1 MTVPH
6 RISTLT
12 AGAGVAFLLTVYGTP
27 LGAIE
32 RRPLP
37 DFTVA
42 ALDGSSVTSA
52 DVVLKGRWLLV
63 YVQTSCAPCDAL
75 FRLIDS
81 AAATDPPPSPSH
93 MVIVVGGV
101 DGPTAAKLAS
111 NFSDL
116 AGATWYADPSLAL
129 RQALDVSLAPV
140 VFGLRDNR
148 LDWSILGVQPDAR
161 SVKSAL
167 TSWVGTIH

>member
-1 MTVPH
+1 MRVP
-6 RISTLT
+6 RVSTTLT
-12 AGAGVAFLLTVYGTP
+12 AGALIASLLIVCPAP
-27 LGAIE
+27 LSAIE

-52 DVVLKGRWLLV
+52 DIVLPGRWLLV
-63 YVQTSCAPCDAL
+63 YVQSSCAACDAL
-75 FRLIDS
+75 FRIIDPG
-81 AAATDPPPSPSH
+81 ATTDPPPSPSH

-116 AGATWYADPSLAL
+116 AGATWYADPSMAL
-129 RQALDVSLAPV
+129 RQALDMSLAPV
-140 VFGLRDNR
+140 VFGLRDNQ
-148 LDWSILGVQPDAR
+148 LDWSILGVQPDAP

-167 TSWVGTIH
+167 TSWVGTIQ